1 MGALEATCWHL
12 GSLLPSNRGIEEES
26 TMSIP
31 EIACSLSIIFL
42 SAFVLLV

>member
-1 MGALEATCWHL
+1 LE
-12 GSLLPSNRGIEEES
+12 LLTRPLRLFRHHRSREES

-42 SAFVLLV
+42 SAFVLFA